1 MKKSTLMKMGAGA
14 LVGAAIGF
22 GIDMVVKKHKQKEV
36 NEVKTNEEI
45 VKENVQKMSNAV
57 DLVVKTTCAVC
68 ATCAVIKVTA
78 SVLDYISEV
87 DTKATVSNML
97 TFINGAKLGIID
109 KDTVKFALEN
119 ALPTL
124 DECSQ
129 RMLKEYANVALPEL
143 LGGE

>member
-1 MKKSTLMKMGAGA
+1 MKKSTLIKMGAGA

-22 GIDMVVKKHKQKEV
+22 GIDMVVKHRKQKQV
-36 NEVKTNEEI
+36 KEVKTNEEI

-57 DLVVKTTCAVC
+57 DLVVKTTCVVC
-68 ATCAVIKVTA
+68 AVYVGIKV
-78 SVLDYISEV
+78 VDYISEV

-97 TFINGAKLGIID
+97 SFINGAKLGIID

-124 DECSQ
+124 DEYSQ

>member
-1 MKKSTLMKMGAGA
+1 MKKSTLIKMGAGA

-22 GIDMVVKKHKQKEV
+22 GIDMVVKHHKQKQV

-57 DLVVKTTCAVC
+57 DLVVKTTWVVCAVY
-68 ATCAVIKVTA
+68 VGIKV
-78 SVLDYISEV
+78 VDYISEV
-87 DTKATVSNML
+87 DTKATVSIML
-97 TFINGAKLGIID
+97 SFINGAKLGIID

>member
-1 MKKSTLMKMGAGA
+1 MNKNTLLKIGAGA

-22 GIDMVVKKHKQKEV
+22 GIDIVVKHRKQKQV
-36 NEVKTNEEI
+36 KEVKTNEEI
-45 VKENVQKMSNAV
+45 VKENVQKMSNTV
-57 DLVVKTTCAVC
+57 DLVVKS
-68 ATCAVIKVTA
+68 TCAVIKVIA